1 MALKS
6 EAELVKLISRIV
18 SEETQLDLELVN
30 PDKHWASFGL
40 DSINS
45 IYLLEKLENELGVDL
60 NPLMFFDYPTIRT
73 FSVHILTL
81 KPS

>member
-6 EAELVKLISRIV
+6 ELELIEVVSAIV
-18 SEETQLDLELVN
+18 AEETQLDRQSID

-45 IYLLEKLENELGVDL
+45 IYLLEKMENELGLDL

-73 FSVHILTL
+73 FCGHIHSQR
-81 KPS
+81 KA